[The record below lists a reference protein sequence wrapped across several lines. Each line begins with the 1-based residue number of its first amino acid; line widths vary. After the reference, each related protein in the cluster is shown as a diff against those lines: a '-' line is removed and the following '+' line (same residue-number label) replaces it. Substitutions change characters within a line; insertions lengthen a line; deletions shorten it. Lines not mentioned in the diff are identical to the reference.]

1 MLEKGFYKNLLT
13 IAIPITVQN
22 IISYSVNMMDTLMLG
37 SFGETVLSASSL
49 SSQVFYLFSLLISG
63 IGCGSGV
70 LCSQYYGKRDLKS
83 LRKIT
88 AMALKIA
95 VGVAVVFALALV
107 VFPRQIMALFTSEAD
122 VIDAGIKYLR
132 VVALSYIFYSITT
145 IFLIILRSLQ
155 DVKLSIWIY
164 VVSFFVNIFFNYI
177 FIFGHMGI
185 PKLGIVGAA
194 LGTVVARGVEVIL
207 ILLYLKYQECMLNFK
222 FYMLKYFDGQLLKDM
237 MKYGLPVT
245 MGETFWGLGL
255 AVHSAILGHMGEM
268 VVAAN
273 SICNVL
279 HQFSLSFVQGLGSS
293 TAVIMGG
300 YIGAGL
306 IEKAK
311 DSRKAFVKTYIVCGF
326 INTLFMLAIAKP
338 IFSLYTLQPETLV
351 LAKQFLY
358 TYAFITFFRS
368 IVSPIIGGILW
379 GGGDTKFSAFVDIT
393 FLWGLIP
400 VGYLAAF
407 KWHMNP
413 AAVLIILRLETFLK
427 LVACL
432 IRIKGDKWIK
442 NTTR

>member
-1 MLEKGFYKNLLT
+1 MEKGFYKNLMAIT
-13 IAIPITVQN
+13 IPITIQN

-49 SSQVFYLFSLLISG
+49 ASQVFYIFSLLISG
-63 IGCGSGV
+63 IGSGSGV
-70 LCSQYYGKRDLKS
+70 LCSQYYGKRDMKS

-95 VGVAVVFALALV
+95 IGMGILFVLILLI
-107 VFPRQIMALFTSEAD
+107 FPRQIMLLFTSEAG
-122 VIDAGIKYLR
+122 VVEEGIKYLR
-132 VVALSYIFYSITT
+132 VVSFSYIFYSITT
-145 IFLIILRSLQ
+145 IFLIILRSVK

-164 VVSFFVNIFFNYI
+164 VFSFCTNIIFNYI
-177 FIFGHMGI
+177 FIFGHFGI
-185 PKLGIVGAA
+185 PRLGIVGAA
-194 LGTVVARGVEVIL
+194 IGTIIARGLEVVL
-207 ILLYLKYQECMLNFK
+207 VVLYLKYRESVLRFKVVMLR
-222 FYMLKYFDGQLLKDM
+222 YFDATLLKDM
-237 MKYGLPVT
+237 IRYGLPVT
-245 MGETFWGLGL
+245 LGETFWGLGL
-255 AVHSAILGHMGEM
+255 AVHSSILGHMGEK

-293 TAVIMGG
+293 SAVIMGG
-300 YIGAGL
+300 MIGAGL

-311 DSRKAFVKTYIVCGF
+311 EASKAFVKVYTLCGF
-326 INTLFMLAIAKP
+326 LNTLFMLAISKP
-338 IFSLYTLQPETLV
+338 IFAIYTLQPETLV

-379 GGGDTKFSAFVDIT
+379 GGGDTRFSAFVDIT

-400 VGYLAAF
+400 IGYLAAF
-407 KWHMNP
+407 KWNMNP
-413 AAVLIILRLETFLK
+413 AAVIVVLRLETFLK

-432 IRIKGDKWIK
+432 LRIRGDKWIK